1 MFPDSSCFLHL
12 RQVVFFARAAG
23 CAVFDDSGDVV
34 VIVCADVGA
43 SGADVGVSGEEIF
56 KAAPPFGSSGVAVS
70 MLKVL
75 LCSTSILAISSWV
88 LDISPLG
95 SFSLTSCDRHAFM
108 KITS

>member
-1 MFPDSSCFLHL
+1 LHL

-34 VIVCADVGA
+34 VIVLCADVGA
-43 SGADVGVSGEEIF
+43 SGANVGVSGEEIF

-88 LDISPLG
+88 LDILPLG
-95 SFSLTSCDRHAFM
+95 SLSLTSCVRHAFM